1 MANSGVATPAT
12 TVATVFHYFR
22 VILGPETNLY
32 VLALIYGVGI
42 SLLSVATP
50 VSVQMLINSV
60 AASGLATPLVVLSL
74 SLLLLLVMSALMSA
88 MRIHLVDIFG
98 RKFYSRMVAEISL
111 RALYARNPFFEDHR
125 KGTLFNRYFDIIV
138 IMSRVPDILVGGFT
152 ILLQAAAGF
161 LLVSFYHPFLLMF
174 SLAIITLI
182 WVVWLIWG
190 RAGVVSAVNVSHAKH
205 KTAGWLEGLGRANG
219 FYKSESHISE
229 ALKLTDQ
236 VTGEYIDAH
245 RRHFR
250 HHYSQTISFLIIY
263 AIASAALLGLGGWL
277 VIIEQLSLGQLVAAE
292 LVLSTVLYGISQLGI
307 YMSYFYDVCGAIDEL
322 ALFFQEAQ
330 HTPKRLPK
338 RIEGDSALEMLEVH
352 SRDGG
357 LDLSLNFRLSAGTRL
372 GVYASSYKAQSRF
385 TELLKGQITPDTG
398 YIAVGGTDLR
408 TLEPMA
414 LRQDILVVDR
424 ANVLEAT
431 IRDYLR
437 LSAGHDQHEVLMAAI
452 RTVGLED
459 IVLEL
464 PDGLDTH
471 MVATGWPLSVTAMMQ
486 VKLAA
491 ALLAKPK
498 ILILTQLIDALPER
512 DIAGTLAALSEQGA
526 TVIYF
531 TNKHTD
537 FGFHRYLYLDRDKQS
552 LFADYGSLC
561 DELGF
566 AYAPL
571 RPPVEGHGV
580 EPKLTGV

>member
-1 MANSGVATPAT
+1 M

-22 VILGPETNLY
+22 VILGPETNIY

-74 SLLLLLVMSALMSA
+74 SLLLLLLMSALMSA
-88 MRIHLVDIFG
+88 MRIYLVDIFG

-138 IMSRVPDILVGGFT
+138 VMSRIPDILVGGFT

-174 SLAIITLI
+174 SLAVIALI

-190 RAGVVSAVNVSHAKH
+190 RAGVVSAVHVSHAKH

-219 FYKSESHISE
+219 FYKSDGHIAE
-229 ALKLTDQ
+229 ALSVTDQ

-250 HHYSQTISFLIIY
+250 HHYSQTISFLVIY
-263 AIASAALLGLGGWL
+263 AVASAALLGLGGWL
-277 VIIEQLSLGQLVAAE
+277 VIVGQLSLGQLVAAE

-307 YMSYFYDVCGAIDEL
+307 YMSYFYDVCGAIDEIS
-322 ALFFQEAQ
+322 LFFQEAQ
-330 HTPKRLPK
+330 HTPKGLPT
-338 RIEGDSALEMLEVH
+338 RIEGDSALELLEIH
-352 SRDGG
+352 SRDGS
-357 LDLSLNFRLSAGTRL
+357 LDLSLNFQLSAGTRL
-372 GVYASSYKAQSRF
+372 GVYANSYAAQSRF
-385 TELLKGQITPDTG
+385 TELLKGQITPDSG
-398 YIAVGGTDLR
+398 YIAIGGTDLR

-437 LSAGHDQHEVLMAAI
+437 LSAGHDQHEALMAAI

-464 PDGLDTH
+464 PEGLDTH
-471 MVATGWPLSVTAMMQ
+471 MVATGWPLSVTATMQ

-512 DIAGTLAALSEQGA
+512 DIAATLAALSEQGA

-531 TNKHTD
+531 TNKHTN
-537 FGFHRYLYLDRDKQS
+537 FGFHRYLFLDRTKQS
-552 LFADYGSLC
+552 LFADYSSLC

-566 AYAPL
+566 AFLPL

-580 EPKLTGV
+580 EPKPAGV